1 MKLTGAKSFFV
12 SPSGTEPG
20 DLQGRKSY
28 EGLKAISDSTLPLLP
43 ELKRVCQVQ
52 VQKHSATSIRI
63 LAPILADR
71 RCLASS

>member
-20 DLQGRKSY
+20 DLQARKSY

-52 VQKHSATSIRI
+52 V
-63 LAPILADR
+63 
-71 RCLASS
+71 